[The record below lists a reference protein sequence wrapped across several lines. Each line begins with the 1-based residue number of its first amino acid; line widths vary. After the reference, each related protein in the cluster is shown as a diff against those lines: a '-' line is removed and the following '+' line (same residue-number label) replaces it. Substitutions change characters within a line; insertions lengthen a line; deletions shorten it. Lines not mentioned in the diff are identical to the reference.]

1 MASYRPSGP
10 GLEETEAREWSDTL
24 RVKEL
29 VDEEL
34 DFGTQSVFQPTK
46 LPPISWVFIS
56 HHTGKKRGFPYG
68 APTGKDVLN
77 LPSFPPHRYA

>member
-34 DFGTQSVFQPTK
+34 DFGTQ
-46 LPPISWVFIS
+46 PPPSCIPSIPSICLFLDCILHNKTVIVN
-56 HHTGKKRGFPYG
+56 T
-68 APTGKDVLN
+68 VLFV
-77 LPSFPPHRYA
+77 LSIIEPEVRS